1 MSLKN
6 CRENANMNITKVANL
21 LGVDRRTYYL
31 WESQGKD
38 IPSSML
44 VKLANIF
51 HCTLNDLL
59 DFFPDDEIS
68 ESEFL
73 KKIKNNADN
82 ISDMIEQITKNN
94 QRKS

>member
-6 CRENANMNITKVANL
+6 CRENADMTITKVADL

-31 WESQGKD
+31 WESQDKD

-59 DFFPDDEIS
+59 DFYPDNEINDS
-68 ESEFL
+68 KL
-73 KKIKNNADN
+73 LKIKNYANN
-82 ISDMIEQITKNN
+82 ISDLIDSIIK
-94 QRKS
+94 K